1 MQHILIIE
9 DNLEVRE
16 NLAEILELDGY
27 KCSTA
32 ENGKVGVKMAIETT
46 PDLIICDVMM
56 PELDGFGVLKIVH
69 KHPVLMHVPF
79 LFLTA
84 KAEKT
89 DFRRGMG
96 LGADDYLTKPF
107 DDVQLLETIE
117 MRLKK
122 SAELKTI
129 VEKTAKQVKSF
140 YDPANAKK
148 AIDTLLEGKE
158 ERRYQKNDVIY
169 EAGHYPRWIFYVE
182 SGSVKRFKL
191 NDLGKE
197 LIVDFVTQGDIF
209 GVDPTFNHEKYHNYT
224 TAVTDCRL
232 RLISIEDYH
241 KALFTNPD
249 LTQYAIRQ
257 FASRTRYYEEQLLN
271 FAYSSVRKKVANAL
285 IELSSQKGSDV
296 IRLNRSNLAN
306 YAGIAKETL
315 IRTLSDF
322 KNEKRIEIM
331 DDSLKIID
339 AISLEHMPQ

>member
-1 MQHILIIE
+1 MHQILIIE

-27 KCSTA
+27 ECLTA
-32 ENGKVGVKMAIETT
+32 ENGKIGVKIAMENT

-56 PELDGFGVLKIVH
+56 PELDGFGVLKILH
-69 KHPVLMHVPF
+69 KHPILMHVPF

-89 DFRRGMG
+89 DFRKGMG

-107 DDVQLLETIE
+107 DDVELLETIE
-117 MRLKK
+117 LRLKK
-122 SAELKTI
+122 SEEMKAILES
-129 VEKTAKQVKSF
+129 TANQVKSF
-140 YDPANAKK
+140 YDPVNAKK
-148 AIDTLLEGKE
+148 CIEKLLEGKE
-158 ERRYQKNDVIY
+158 MRKYQKHDEVY
-169 EAGHYPRWIFYVE
+169 ETGHYPRWIFYVE

-197 LIVDFVTQGDIF
+197 LIIDFVTEGEIF
-209 GVDPTFNHEKYHNYT
+209 GVEPTFNQDKYQHNSS
-224 TAVTDCRL
+224 AVTDCKL
-232 RLISIEDYH
+232 RLIAIEDYH

-249 LTQYAIRQ
+249 LTQYTIRKL
-257 FASRTRYYEEQLLN
+257 ASRSSYYQEQLIN

-285 IELSSQKGSDV
+285 IELSAQKGGSV

-322 KNEKRIEIM
+322 KNEKRIEIS
-331 DDSLKIID
+331 DDSLTIID
-339 AISLEHMPQ
+339 AISLQHMPQ